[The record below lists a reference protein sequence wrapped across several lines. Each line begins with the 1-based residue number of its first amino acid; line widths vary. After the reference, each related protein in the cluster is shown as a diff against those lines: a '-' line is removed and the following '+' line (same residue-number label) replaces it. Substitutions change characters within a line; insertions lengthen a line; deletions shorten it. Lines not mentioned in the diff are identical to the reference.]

1 MLLIGIGWNLR
12 QVLRLSPE
20 VTWLE
25 TYQTARPRLSSLPSP
40 QLLAPMASML
50 AAREAQSRT
59 DQARFTLS
67 ASAMR
72 SLLDGIASRLDES
85 RELSRYMTG
94 LLIFLGLLGTF
105 WGLLKTVGAVSD
117 VIGSMSVGSGD
128 LNALFEQ
135 LKSGLA
141 KPLAGMGTA
150 FSASMFGLSGA
161 LVLGFLD
168 LTAGQAQN
176 RFFNEL
182 EEWLAG
188 LTRLSS
194 GALAEGDGSM
204 PVYVQALLE
213 QTAENME
220 NLQRILQRGEDSRAQ
235 ANQAVLAL
243 TEHIATLSDAMRT
256 SQQLMLR
263 IAEAQAAIGPAHA
276 AARRAAPRCR
286 ASTTRRAAICATSNS
301 TCSACSPM
309 PRQGRAQSTAEL
321 RNDLRILTRTVAALA
336 EDQRRSAM
344 ALTVRR
350 RGDNGLTAWPGYVD
364 ALSTLLM
371 VIIFVLLVFVLA
383 QAFLSVALT
392 GRDKQL
398 DRVNRQLAE
407 VSDMLSLERGRGAD
421 LQQSIAQLN
430 RELAAASAARDS
442 LSQQLAALQD
452 AGGARHRRPRHAAR
466 GARPAGAAAGRCRA
480 AGALRR
486 RAGGAAAA
494 GSRGVGQPHRCREA
508 GDRDSCDAAC
518 RGATAAWRHHAP
530 ARRCAGAA
538 CRDAAADRRTR
549 QDGAGE
555 QGDHRGEAVRSRQAG
570 GAEPRARRAA
580 RRAGEAGAGRGR
592 ARDDRPA
599 AARRRRDAACRGE
612 AARRFGAGADRAA
625 QPAGGRT
632 EGAAHRRSPRRSIW
646 RRRRGRRRTRRSP
659 ISARS

>member
-1 MLLIGIGWNLR
+1 MTRPKIYLIRMALFLAAVLAVVGVLSPVLLVAFDNNPVLNSLILAVALIGIAWNLR

-20 VTWLE
+20 VTWVE
-25 TYQTARPRLSSLPSP
+25 TYQTARPHLSSLPSP

-105 WGLLKTVGAVSD
+105 WGLLKTVSAVSD
-117 VIGSMSVGSGD
+117 VIASMSVGSGD

-194 GALAEGDGSM
+194 GVLAEGEGSV

-220 NLQRILQRGEDSRAQ
+220 NLQRILQRGEDGRAQ
-235 ANQAVLAL
+235 ANQAVMAL
-243 TEHIATLSDAMRT
+243 TEHIATLADTIRT

-263 IAEAQAAIGPAHA
+263 LAESQASIGPALQRLSEHHRDQGFED
-276 AARRAAPRCR
+276 AARGHLRNIELFLQRLLADAE
-286 ASTTRRAAICATSNS
+286 
-301 TCSACSPM
+301 
-309 PRQGRAQSTAEL
+309 QGRAQSTAEL

-336 EDQRRSAM
+336 EDQR
-344 ALTVRR
+344 
-350 RGDNGLTAWPGYVD
+350 
-364 ALSTLLM
+364 
-371 VIIFVLLVFVLA
+371 
-383 QAFLSVALT
+383 
-392 GRDKQL
+392 
-398 DRVNRQLAE
+398 
-407 VSDMLSLERGRGAD
+407 
-421 LQQSIAQLN
+421 
-430 RELAAASAARDS
+430 
-442 LSQQLAALQD
+442 
-452 AGGARHRRPRHAAR
+452 
-466 GARPAGAAAGRCRA
+466 
-480 AGALRR
+480 
-486 RAGGAAAA
+486 
-494 GSRGVGQPHRCREA
+494 
-508 GDRDSCDAAC
+508 
-518 RGATAAWRHHAP
+518 
-530 ARRCAGAA
+530 
-538 CRDAAADRRTR
+538 
-549 QDGAGE
+549 
-555 QGDHRGEAVRSRQAG
+555 
-570 GAEPRARRAA
+570 
-580 RRAGEAGAGRGR
+580 
-592 ARDDRPA
+592 
-599 AARRRRDAACRGE
+599 
-612 AARRFGAGADRAA
+612 
-625 QPAGGRT
+625 
-632 EGAAHRRSPRRSIW
+632 
-646 RRRRGRRRTRRSP
+646 
-659 ISARS
+659 